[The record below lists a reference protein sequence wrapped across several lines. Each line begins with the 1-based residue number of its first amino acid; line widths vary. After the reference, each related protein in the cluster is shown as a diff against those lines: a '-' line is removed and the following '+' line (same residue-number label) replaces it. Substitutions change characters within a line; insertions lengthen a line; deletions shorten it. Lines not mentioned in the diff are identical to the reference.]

1 MSMPPSWMLVKSERY
16 SIEKFKEVLQ
26 SVWKGS
32 LLCLG
37 QTPTDMYVKEIELMD
52 RYGVKER
59 NDNSSGICKK
69 DGNGC

>member
-1 MSMPPSWMLVKSERY
+1 MRMTPSWMLVKSESY
-16 SIEKFKEVLQ
+16 SIEKFKEVAQ
-26 SVWKGS
+26 SVCKGG

-37 QTPTDMYVKEIELMD
+37 QTQLMD

-59 NDNSSGICKK
+59 NANGAGICKK